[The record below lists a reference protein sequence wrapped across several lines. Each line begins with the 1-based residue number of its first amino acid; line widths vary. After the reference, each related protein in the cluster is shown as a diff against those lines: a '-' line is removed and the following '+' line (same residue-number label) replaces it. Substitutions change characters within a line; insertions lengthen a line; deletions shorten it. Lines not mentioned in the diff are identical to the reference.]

1 MIKYLS
7 NGVEVNGE
15 FISKETLIKEIES
28 IKVKERD
35 LVVVRISWSG
45 GRGFDGCYENRVLPR
60 ELAKEYVDNFTDKRA
75 YFGEIAGKHS
85 EICGVVEEDEI
96 SITEDAVE
104 FLEQCPS
111 GLYYDHSFSSAFY
124 NELEGRGY
132 DDGEEEK
139 KEVDRLFD
147 ILERVEKFKI

>member
-7 NGVEVNGE
+7 NGIEVNGE
-15 FISKETLIKEIES
+15 FISKETLVKEIES
-28 IKVKERD
+28 VKVKERD

-45 GRGFDGCYENRVLPR
+45 GRGFDGCYENIVLPR
-60 ELAKEYVDNFTDKRA
+60 ELANEYVDNFAGRGA

-85 EICGVVEEDEI
+85 EICGTVEKDEI
-96 SITEDAVE
+96 IITEDAVE

-111 GLYYDHSFSSAFY
+111 GRYYDHSFSSAFY
-124 NELEGRGY
+124 NELEC
-132 DDGEEEK
+132 GEYED
-139 KEVDRLFD
+139 VDRLFD

>member
-7 NGVEVNGE
+7 NGIEVNGE
-15 FISKETLIKEIES
+15 FISKETLVKEIES

-45 GRGFDGCYENRVLPR
+45 NRNFDGCYENIVLPR
-60 ELAKEYVDNFTDKRA
+60 ELANEYVDNFTGREA

-85 EICGVVEEDEI
+85 EIYGTVDEDEI

-104 FLEQCPS
+104 FLAKYPS
-111 GLYYDHSFSSAFY
+111 GVDYDHSFSSAFY
-124 NELEGRGY
+124 NNLEGQGY
-132 DDGEEEK
+132 DD
-139 KEVDRLFD
+139 KEIDKLFY
-147 ILERVEKFKI
+147 ILKRVEVFKI

>member
-7 NGVEVNGE
+7 NGIEVNGE
-15 FISKETLIKEIES
+15 FISKETLVKEIES
-28 IKVKERD
+28 IKVKEKD

-45 GRGFDGCYENRVLPR
+45 NRNFDGCYENIVLPR
-60 ELAKEYVDNFTDKRA
+60 ELAKEYVDNFTGKRA

-85 EICGVVEEDEI
+85 EICGTVEKDEI

-111 GLYYDHSFSSAFY
+111 GVYYDHSFSSAFY
-124 NELEGRGY
+124 RELEGRDC
-132 DDGEEEK
+132 DDEESV
-139 KEVDRLFD
+139 EVDKLFD
-147 ILERVEKFKI
+147 ILQRVEDFKI

>member
-7 NGVEVNGE
+7 NGIEVNGE
-15 FISKETLIKEIES
+15 FISKETLVKEIES
-28 IKVKERD
+28 IKVKEKD

-45 GRGFDGCYENRVLPR
+45 NRNFDGCYENIVLPR
-60 ELAKEYVDNFTDKRA
+60 ELANEYVDNFTGREA

-85 EICGVVEEDEI
+85 EIYGTVDEDEI

-111 GLYYDHSFSSAFY
+111 GVYYDHSFSSAFY
-124 NELEGRGY
+124 NSLEGQDY
-132 DDGEEEK
+132 DDEEIDK
-139 KEVDRLFD
+139 LFD
-147 ILERVEKFKI
+147 ILQRVEDFKI

>member
-7 NGVEVNGE
+7 NGIEVNGE
-15 FISKETLIKEIES
+15 FISKETLVKEIES

-45 GRGFDGCYENRVLPR
+45 NRNFDGCYENIVLPR
-60 ELAKEYVDNFTDKRA
+60 ELANEYVDNFTGREA

-85 EICGVVEEDEI
+85 EIYGTVDEDEI

-111 GLYYDHSFSSAFY
+111 GVCYDHSFSSAFY
-124 NELEGRGY
+124 NSLEGQDY
-132 DDGEEEK
+132 DDDEKEEIDK
-139 KEVDRLFD
+139 LFD
-147 ILERVEKFKI
+147 ILQRVEDFKI

>member
-7 NGVEVNGE
+7 NGIEVNGE
-15 FISKETLIKEIES
+15 FISKETLVKEIES

-45 GRGFDGCYENRVLPR
+45 NRNFDGCYENIVLPR
-60 ELAKEYVDNFTDKRA
+60 ELANEYVDNFTGREA

-85 EICGVVEEDEI
+85 EIYGTVDEDEI

-111 GLYYDHSFSSAFY
+111 GVYYDHSFSSAFY
-124 NELEGRGY
+124 NSLEGQDY
-132 DDGEEEK
+132 DDDEKEEIDK
-139 KEVDRLFD
+139 LFD
-147 ILERVEKFKI
+147 ILQRVEDFKI

>member
-7 NGVEVNGE
+7 NGIEVNGE
-15 FISKETLIKEIES
+15 FISKETLVKEIES

-45 GRGFDGCYENRVLPR
+45 DRNFDGCYENIVLPR
-60 ELAKEYVDNFTDKRA
+60 ELAKEYVDNFTGREA

-85 EICGVVEEDEI
+85 EIYGTVDEDEI

-111 GLYYDHSFSSAFY
+111 GVYYDHSFSSAFY
-124 NELEGRGY
+124 NSLEGQDY
-132 DDGEEEK
+132 DDEEIDK
-139 KEVDRLFD
+139 LFD
-147 ILERVEKFKI
+147 ILKRVEEFKI

>member
-7 NGVEVNGE
+7 NGIEINGE
-15 FISKETLIKEIES
+15 FITKETLVKEIES
-28 IKVKERD
+28 VKVKERD

-45 GRGFDGCYENRVLPR
+45 DRNFDGCYENIVLPR
-60 ELAKEYVDNFTDKRA
+60 ELANEYVESFTGRRA

-85 EICGVVEEDEI
+85 EICGTVDEDEI

-124 NELEGRGY
+124 KKLEGRY
-132 DDGEEEK
+132 YEDEDDK
-139 KEVDRLFD
+139 SKADILFG
-147 ILERVEKFKI
+147 ILERVEGFKI

>member
-7 NGVEVNGE
+7 NGIEVNGE
-15 FISKETLIKEIES
+15 FISKEILIKEIEN

-45 GRGFDGCYENRVLPR
+45 GRGFDGCYENIVLPR
-60 ELAKEYVDNFTDKRA
+60 ELAKEYVDNFTDKRV

-96 SITEDAVE
+96 DITDDAVE
-104 FLEQCPS
+104 FLAKYPS
-111 GLYYDHSFSSAFY
+111 GRDYDYSFVDAFY
-124 NELEGRGY
+124 NELEGRESE
-132 DDGEEEK
+132 D
-139 KEVDRLFD
+139 VDKLLD